1 MRTMG
6 SLLGV
11 TALIAAVAVGLRVL
25 QQRAA
30 ERARPGATP
39 TTAIAITDYS
49 DIDVAVRMQTCRCGG
64 RFIVRGEGPVA
75 GNGPVGRPTS
85 LRVAHLEC
93 RRCERE
99 QRLYFDVSEV
109 RH

>member
-1 MRTMG
+1 MG

-11 TALIAAVAVGLRVL
+11 AALIAAVAAGLRLL
-25 QQRAA
+25 QQRAV

-39 TTAIAITDYS
+39 ARAIPITDYG
-49 DIDVAVRMQTCRCGG
+49 DIDVAVGMLACRCGG
-64 RFIVRGEGPVA
+64 RFFLRGEGPA
-75 GNGPVGRPTS
+75 SPP

-99 QRLYFDVSEV
+99 QRVYFDVSAV

>member
-1 MRTMG
+1 MA

-11 TALIAAVAVGLRVL
+11 VALLAAIVVAIRLL
-25 QQRAA
+25 QRRAV

-39 TTAIAITDYS
+39 ATAIPVSDYS
-49 DIDVAVRMQTCRCGG
+49 DIDVAVNMQTCHCGG
-64 RFIVRGEGPVA
+64 RFTLRGEGPA
-75 GNGPVGRPTS
+75 SPPGS

-99 QRLYFDVSEV
+99 QRLYFDMSTV

>member
-1 MRTMG
+1 MA

-11 TALIAAVAVGLRVL
+11 VALISAIVVGLRLL
-25 QQRAA
+25 QQRAVD
-30 ERARPGATP
+30 RARPGATP
-39 TTAIAITDYS
+39 DTAIPITDYS
-49 DIDVAVRMQTCRCGG
+49 DIDVAVNMQTCRCGG
-64 RFIVRGEGPVA
+64 RFTLRGEGPA
-75 GNGPVGRPTS
+75 SPPGS

-99 QRLYFDVSEV
+99 QRVYFDVSTV

>member
-1 MRTMG
+1 MG

-11 TALIAAVAVGLRVL
+11 AALIAAVAVGLRLL
-25 QQRAA
+25 QQRAV
-30 ERARPGATP
+30 ERARPGASP
-39 TTAIAITDYS
+39 ANAIPITDYS
-49 DIDVAVRMQTCRCGG
+49 DIDVAVGMQACRCGG
-64 RFIVRGEGPVA
+64 RFVVRGEGPVSPP
-75 GNGPVGRPTS
+75 GS

-99 QRLYFDVSEV
+99 QRVYFDVSAV

>member
-1 MRTMG
+1 MG

-11 TALIAAVAVGLRVL
+11 VALMAAIVVGIRLLQRRAVD
-25 QQRAA
+25 
-30 ERARPGATP
+30 RARPGATP
-39 TTAIAITDYS
+39 DTAIPVSDYS
-49 DIDVAVRMQTCRCGG
+49 DIDVAVNMQTCRCGG
-64 RFIVRGEGPVA
+64 RFALRGEGPA
-75 GNGPVGRPTS
+75 SRPDR

-99 QRLYFDVSEV
+99 QRVYFDMSTI

>member
-1 MRTMG
+1 MG

-11 TALIAAVAVGLRVL
+11 AALIAAVAAGLRLL
-25 QQRAA
+25 QQRAV

-39 TTAIAITDYS
+39 ASAIPITDYS
-49 DIDVAVRMQTCRCGG
+49 DIDVAVGILVCRCGG
-64 RFIVRGEGPVA
+64 RFVLRGEGPA
-75 GNGPVGRPTS
+75 SPPGS

-99 QRLYFDVSEV
+99 QRVYFDVSSV

>member
-1 MRTMG
+1 MG

-11 TALIAAVAVGLRVL
+11 VALITAVVVGIRLLQRRAVD
-25 QQRAA
+25 
-30 ERARPGATP
+30 RARPGATP
-39 TTAIAITDYS
+39 DTAIPVADYS
-49 DIDVAVRMQTCRCGG
+49 DIDVAVNMQTCSCGG
-64 RFIVRGEGPVA
+64 RFALRGEGPA
-75 GNGPVGRPTS
+75 SPPGP

-99 QRLYFDVSEV
+99 QRVYFDMSTV

>member
-1 MRTMG
+1 MG

-11 TALIAAVAVGLRVL
+11 AALIAAVAVGLRLL
-25 QQRAA
+25 QQRAV

-39 TTAIAITDYS
+39 STAIPIADYGDMDIAI
-49 DIDVAVRMQTCRCGG
+49 RLQTCRCGG
-64 RFIVRGEGPVA
+64 RFTVRGEGPA
-75 GNGPVGRPTS
+75 DGA

-93 RRCERE
+93 GRCERE
-99 QRLYFDVSEV
+99 QRIYFDMSTL